1 MQITKSQIITL
12 SVDEV
17 NKIILNHLH
26 ESGLDNLP
34 EFVIFDIEIDNDE
47 YSGLT
52 AFLKEVKIVT
62 ETKTTN

>member
-1 MQITKSQIITL
+1 MQVIKSQIITL

-17 NKIILNHLH
+17 NKIILNHLY

-34 EFVIFDIEIDNDE
+34 EFVMFDIEIDNDE
-47 YSGLT
+47 YSGPT

-62 ETKTTN
+62 ETKTKS